1 MLKTEG
7 HHFLSFAFLTFSLT
21 LTLTLEISSHS
32 IIQYD
37 ALVRSL
43 EAGRVGRVV
52 AVGGRGDG
60 ASARQEPGAGQLEV
74 AGHLPRPTLQLAM
87 SCFAKFHST
96 HRTPYQ
102 AWRRPCN
109 RSLFHSPVIR
119 EGLLTALSNMGW
131 VSSYRWPGDPTT
143 MIIIF

>member
-74 AGHLPRPTLQLAM
+74 AGHLPQQHYSRQCHALRSFTVPTDLPT
-87 SCFAKFHST
+87 SHGEG
-96 HRTPYQ
+96 
-102 AWRRPCN
+102 
-109 RSLFHSPVIR
+109 PVVWAFSI
-119 EGLLTALSNMGW
+119 LHAL
-131 VSSYRWPGDPTT
+131 
-143 MIIIF
+143 